1 MLNRIYVSIT
11 SIKGNQKVLL
21 QTLDSI
27 NNQSIKPDRCFLYL
41 SEDPYLLDQGFEN
54 RQLIPELNHLVFNN
68 SMFELKWVKNTGPYR
83 KLLPLLK
90 DKISEDC
97 VIIAIDDDTVYNRD
111 MIETYVNYY
120 KKYNCV
126 IAARSYTLKFDDI
139 SNISYMDR
147 KEIDRLNLYNF
158 HTGKGGVLYSPKF
171 FAKSLNHFLNE
182 EIYKDCC
189 PFGDDIW
196 FNLHRIAN
204 GVQCYIP
211 EKSSYT
217 KDNTT
222 IFGLW
227 NNINSKN
234 DNNTKYIRKTVHKL
248 KELGYLL

>member
-1 MLNRIYVSIT
+1 MLDNIYISLT
-11 SIKGNQKVLL
+11 SIKGNQASLY

-27 NNQSIKPDRCFLYL
+27 SNQSIKPDKCFLYL
-41 SEDPYLLDQGFEN
+41 SEESYLLDQGFQN
-54 RQLIPELNHLVFNN
+54 RQVSPELHSLLSNN
-68 SMFELKWVKNTGPYR
+68 SIFELKWVKNTGPYR

-90 DKISEDC
+90 DKKDEDC
-97 VIIAIDDDTVYNRD
+97 VIIAIDDDTVYDRD
-111 MIETYVNYY
+111 MIEIYINNY

-126 IAARSYTLKFDDI
+126 IAARAHTMKFDTI
-139 SNISYMDR
+139 ENIAYEDR
-147 KEIDRLNLYNF
+147 SQLNRLNLYNF

-171 FAKSLNHFLNE
+171 FAKSLNHFFNE